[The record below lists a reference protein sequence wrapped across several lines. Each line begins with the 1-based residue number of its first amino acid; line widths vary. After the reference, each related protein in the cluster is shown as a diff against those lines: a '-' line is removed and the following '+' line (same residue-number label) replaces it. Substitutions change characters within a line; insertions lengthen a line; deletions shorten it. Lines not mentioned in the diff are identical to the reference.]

1 MTAAEPR
8 VRVIVPRVR
17 VQPVGDLLA
26 TRLAGIRAELKVPE
40 FFPPEVE
47 AAAREAVGRAVP
59 PTRDMTD
66 VPFVTID
73 PPGSTDLDQAL
84 LVEKVAAGFRVLYA
98 IADVPAFVTA
108 GDPLDVEARRR
119 GQTLYTPTG
128 RVPLHPTTISEHAAS
143 LREGELRGAFV
154 WTLHLDADAA
164 VQSVELYRAVVRSR
178 KQYSYAEVQALYD
191 SSAAPD
197 WVTALREVG
206 ERRELLET
214 ARGGASL
221 NRPEEE
227 VELVGGRYT
236 LVRRRS
242 LPVEAWNAQL
252 SLMTGMAAAQLMI
265 AGKVGILRTMP
276 MPSTEAIDRFRAQVA
291 ALGCPWP
298 QSETYG
304 QYLRALDQDDPR
316 ALASI
321 HAAASL
327 FRGAGYTA
335 FDGELPKDTIQAAV
349 AAPYAHATAPLRR
362 LVDRFV
368 LVTCAALAAGE
379 AVPGW
384 VREALPLVPG
394 LMSSS
399 DSLSSRLERSSVDAI
414 EAALLS
420 SRVGEKF
427 TVDVLSARPGGGVIQ
442 LADPVVTANI
452 EGALTAGQSVLATL
466 VKADIATGTVLF
478 SLS

>member
-1 MTAAEPR
+1 LAEF
-8 VRVIVPRVR
+8 
-17 VQPVGDLLA
+17 
-26 TRLAGIRAELKVPE
+26 RLELKVPE
-40 FFPPEVE
+40 SFPAEVE
-47 AAAREAVGRAVP
+47 AAASAAVGRAVHP
-59 PTRDMTD
+59 QRDLTD

-84 LVEKVAAGFRVLYA
+84 FVERVAGGFRVLYA
-98 IADVPAFVTA
+98 IADVPAFITA

-119 GQTLYTPTG
+119 GQTLYAPTG

-143 LREGELRGAFV
+143 LREGELRGAYV
-154 WTLHLDADAA
+154 WTLHLDGDAA
-164 VQSVELYRAVVRSR
+164 VQSVELYRALVRSR
-178 KQYSYAEVQALYD
+178 KRYSYAEVQALHD

-197 WVTALREVG
+197 WVTALRDVG

-227 VELVGGRYT
+227 VEHVDGRYT

-252 SLMTGMAAAQLMI
+252 SLMTGMAAAQFMI
-265 AGKVGILRTMP
+265 DGKVGILRTMP
-276 MPSTEAIDRFRAQVA
+276 MPSASSIDRFRAQTA

-298 QSETYG
+298 ESQTYG
-304 QYLRALDQDDPR
+304 EYLRSLDQDDPR
-316 ALASI
+316 ALAVI

-335 FDGELPKDTIQAAV
+335 FDGELPPDTMQAAV

-379 AVPGW
+379 AVPPW

-394 LMSSS
+394 LMSAS
-399 DSLSSRLERSSVDAI
+399 DSLASRLEHGSVDAV

-427 TVDVLSARPGGGVIQ
+427 SVDVLSARPGGGVIQ

-452 EGALTAGQSVLATL
+452 EGTVTAGESVLATL
-466 VKADIATGTVLF
+466 TRADIATGTVLF
-478 SLS
+478 SAP